1 MGGGGE
7 IMLTGNLYF
16 KTTSHLRW
24 KNFIVQIRMADFY
37 AVKWQNLHNFLTLLK
52 KGHVSVEPRYLGRV
66 GKAQA
71 YSRWSR
77 ISETLDSNNTQPNC
91 MMVIEK

>member
-1 MGGGGE
+1 VGGGGE

-24 KNFIVQIRMADFY
+24 KNFIVQIRMADCY
-37 AVKWQNLHNFLTLLK
+37 AVKWQNLK